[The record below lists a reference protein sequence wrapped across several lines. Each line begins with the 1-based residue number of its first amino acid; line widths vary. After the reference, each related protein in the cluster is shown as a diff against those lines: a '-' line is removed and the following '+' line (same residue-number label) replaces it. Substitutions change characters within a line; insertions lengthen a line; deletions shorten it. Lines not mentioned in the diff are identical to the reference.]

1 MLITFRLYSRGLG
14 VSQGYLEGISAKLSN
29 KSKNSL
35 IKVKK
40 PLISP

>member
-1 MLITFRLYSRGLG
+1 MLITYRLYSRGQEIG
-14 VSQGYLEGISAKLSN
+14 QGYLEGISAKLPN

>member
-1 MLITFRLYSRGLG
+1 MLITYRLCSRGLG
-14 VSQGYLEGISAKLSN
+14 VSQGYLAGISAKLPN

>member
-1 MLITFRLYSRGLG
+1 MHSSQRGWET
-14 VSQGYLEGISAKLSN
+14 SQGYLTGISAKLPN

-40 PLISP
+40 PLINP

>member
-1 MLITFRLYSRGLG
+1 MHSSHGGWET
-14 VSQGYLEGISAKLSN
+14 SQGYLEGISAKLAN

-40 PLISP
+40 PLINP

>member
-1 MLITFRLYSRGLG
+1 MLITYRLCSRGQEI
-14 VSQGYLEGISAKLSN
+14 SQGYLEGISAKLAN

-40 PLISP
+40 FLINP